1 MECISKSEERAARVR
16 FEITSMISDQNCTTP
31 SSITTLLQ
39 PFWNRRIQSVPI
51 FYQASED
58 IASQSWKN
66 LQICMVGEGGG
77 GGEGGEGQVCAPHHT
92 NVCKISPLWGFMSS
106 LIFNKSLSNLALLL
120 ILGRSFQWCG
130 RIVVNLSMSKVEKNR
145 EKVSTQFLQ
154 ILLVTAVYVKRE
166 AWPFLISFNRQ

>member
-1 MECISKSEERAARVR
+1 
-16 FEITSMISDQNCTTP
+16 
-31 SSITTLLQ
+31 
-39 PFWNRRIQSVPI
+39 
-51 FYQASED
+51 
-58 IASQSWKN
+58 
-66 LQICMVGEGGG
+66 MVGGG
-77 GGEGGEGQVCAPHHT
+77 GGEKGEKGKFVPPTIPTSVKFRHFED
-92 NVCKISPLWGFMSS
+92 FMSS

-130 RIVVNLSMSKVEKNR
+130 RIFVNLSMSKVEKNR